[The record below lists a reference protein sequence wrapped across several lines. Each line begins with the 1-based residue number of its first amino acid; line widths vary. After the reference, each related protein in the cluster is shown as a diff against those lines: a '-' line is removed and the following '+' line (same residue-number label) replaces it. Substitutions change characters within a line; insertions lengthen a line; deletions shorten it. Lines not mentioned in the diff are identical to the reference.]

1 MSNRHLL
8 YLIGQPGSGKTTLAT
23 ALFADLPQVQRPAF
37 HPYPPFIEYP
47 GGAQIGVMRS
57 GFGGTDV
64 LPLNCQP
71 NVIAWMQQTGWF
83 YLFAEGDRLANDK
96 FFHACRAAG
105 ICLSVVHLDCA
116 DELAQERRVGRGSNQ
131 NAAWVKGR
139 ASKVQRLAE
148 VWVDDAWRLSASSPL
163 DHLVKR
169 LRQHPVIKGIRCEQV
184 CV

>member
-1 MSNRHLL
+1 MRNRHLL
-8 YLIGQPGSGKTTLAT
+8 YLICQPGSGKTTLAT

-83 YLFAEGDRLANDK
+83 HLFAEGDRLANDK
-96 FFHACRAAG
+96 FFKACKAAG
-105 ICLSVVHLDCA
+105 IGLSVIHLDCP
-116 DELAQERRVGRGSNQ
+116 DELAQERRERRGSNQ
-131 NAAWVKGR
+131 DTAWVKGR
-139 ASKVQRLAE
+139 ASKVRRLAE
-148 VWVDDAWRLSASSPL
+148 AWSEDSWRLPAELPL
-163 DHLVKR
+163 EDLVER
-169 LRQHPVIKGIRCEQV
+169 LRQHPVIKGIRRE
-184 CV
+184 